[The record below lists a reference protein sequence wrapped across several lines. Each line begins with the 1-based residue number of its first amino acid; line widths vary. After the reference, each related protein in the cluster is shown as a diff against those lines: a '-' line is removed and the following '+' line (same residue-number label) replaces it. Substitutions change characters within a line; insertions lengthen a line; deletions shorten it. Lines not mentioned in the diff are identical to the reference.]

1 MPAVSDLQGLRRAR
15 RGTTNHVVTVITTDD
30 LHFGMVPQPSAQRL
44 GGPHGQKINRTVP
57 LQVVEDHAV
66 SVALSKGPVIDSED
80 ARDKKFLGSP
90 SIRVDGVDVEY
101 GDREPDEYQAGTR
114 YYNTPEGWKQYPH
127 ARLIANTILEMQAR
141 AKK

>member
-1 MPAVSDLQGLRRAR
+1 MKIEFLYSKSTGRTAQAEEALRLAIES
-15 RGTTNHVVTVITTDD
+15 TDPTIEVTYTEVT
-30 LHFGMVPQPSAQRL
+30 
-44 GGPHGQKINRTVP
+44 
-57 LQVVEDHAV
+57 
-66 SVALSKGPVIDSED
+66 DSED

-90 SIRVDGVDVEY
+90 SIRVDGIDVEY

-114 YYNTPEGWKQYPH
+114 YYNTPEGWKPYPH

>member
-1 MPAVSDLQGLRRAR
+1 MSLAIES
-15 RGTTNHVVTVITTDD
+15 TDPTIE
-30 LHFGMVPQPSAQRL
+30 V
-44 GGPHGQKINRTVP
+44 NYT
-57 LQVVEDHAV
+57 E
-66 SVALSKGPVIDSED
+66 VIDSED

-114 YYNTPEGWKQYPH
+114 YYNTPEGWKPYPH

>member
-1 MPAVSDLQGLRRAR
+1 MKIEFLYSKSSGRTAQAEEALRLAIES
-15 RGTTNHVVTVITTDD
+15 TDPTIEVTYTEVT
-30 LHFGMVPQPSAQRL
+30 
-44 GGPHGQKINRTVP
+44 
-57 LQVVEDHAV
+57 
-66 SVALSKGPVIDSED
+66 DSED

-90 SIRVDGVDVEY
+90 SIRVDGIDVEY

-114 YYNTPEGWKQYPH
+114 YYNTPEGWKPYPH